1 MRGKEILWSRSQLT
15 KQNFTICRKWPS
27 RLCDFQVPLKG
38 NSLIRSSVPEKCK
51 NCVSFKFKSNFV
63 AYWILIN
70 DIEWR
75 LINMNFCTL
84 VRQLQPLSYW
94 KTSGKQWKK
103 KSSYKFKLK
112 WHNQFYNLT
121 NTTSQPC
128 LKDSKCHLFE
138 EYRKVNNCHTRTLNV
153 YFHKKSQT
161 HDTETHLYSFPR
173 KCKRHSSDWVTF
185 TELK

>member
-1 MRGKEILWSRSQLT
+1 MPFLFHKICYSLQHMRGKEILQQ
-15 KQNFTICRKWPS
+15 QNFTICRKWPS

-51 NCVSFKFKSNFV
+51 NCLSFKFKRNFV

-103 KSSYKFKLK
+103 RAPTSSNSSGIINFTISRTQPHSLVWRIPSATYLKNTEKL
-112 WHNQFYNLT
+112 
-121 NTTSQPC
+121 TT
-128 LKDSKCHLFE
+128 
-138 EYRKVNNCHTRTLNV
+138 VTR
-153 YFHKKSQT
+153 
-161 HDTETHLYSFPR
+161 
-173 KCKRHSSDWVTF
+173 
-185 TELK
+185 EL